1 MTEEKWIEAIR
12 KSLVGKKVTGITY
25 LTESQAEENLW
36 YNRPV
41 VIIFDDGSYIIP
53 LSDDEG
59 NNAGA
64 IFTNIKGF
72 ETIPVDRKPV
82 LSKKMKRVYEDVK
95 KQIEKEVKNG

>member
-12 KSLVGKKVTGITY
+12 KSLVGKKVAGITY
-25 LTESQAEENLW
+25 MTEDQCAENLW

-64 IFTNIKGF
+64 LATSDDALPI
-72 ETIPVDRKPV
+72 IPV
-82 LSKKMKRVYEDVK
+82 M
-95 KQIEKEVKNG
+95 

>member
-1 MTEEKWIEAIR
+1 MNEEKWIEAIR

-25 LTESQAEENLW
+25 MTEDQCEANLW
-36 YNRPV
+36 YSRPV

-64 IFTNIKGF
+64 LATSDDELPIM
-72 ETIPVDRKPV
+72 PV
-82 LSKKMKRVYEDVK
+82 M
-95 KQIEKEVKNG
+95 

>member
-1 MTEEKWIEAIR
+1 MNEQKWIEAIR

-25 LTESQAEENLW
+25 MTEDQCEANLW
-36 YNRPV
+36 YSRPV

-64 IFTNIKGF
+64 LATSDDALPI
-72 ETIPVDRKPV
+72 IPV
-82 LSKKMKRVYEDVK
+82 M
-95 KQIEKEVKNG
+95 

>member
-1 MTEEKWIEAIR
+1 MNEQKWIEAIR
-12 KSLVGKKVTGITY
+12 KSLVGKKVTDITY
-25 LTESQAEENLW
+25 MTEDQCEENLW

-64 IFTNIKGF
+64 LATSDDELPI
-72 ETIPVDRKPV
+72 IPV
-82 LSKKMKRVYEDVK
+82 M
-95 KQIEKEVKNG
+95 

>member
-53 LSDDEG
+53 
-59 NNAGA
+59 
-64 IFTNIKGF
+64 
-72 ETIPVDRKPV
+72 
-82 LSKKMKRVYEDVK
+82 
-95 KQIEKEVKNG
+95 

>member
-1 MTEEKWIEAIR
+1 MNEEKWIEAIR

-25 LTESQAEENLW
+25 LDEHQAEENLW

-64 IFTNIKGF
+64 LATSDDSLPI
-72 ETIPVDRKPV
+72 IPV
-82 LSKKMKRVYEDVK
+82 M
-95 KQIEKEVKNG
+95 